1 MMVLSFMIMERREL
15 LFCLSCITYINAASG
30 LGDYDVIAFNSIIT
44 PGEYNTSDKYLVNA
58 ALNIKTKDLN
68 ILGIH
73 DIQLSEARDVYLYPN
88 DGLLVVKKNRDFIFN
103 GQIYAGRGRLNLFGK
118 NFFFHYDE
126 FKVDLNE
133 IDSVQLSVPVM
144 PIKKDMYGNELLTKV
159 KTVIEAVTG
168 DLRIDDPTNK
178 SGLRKDS
185 FPEFPIFSSFEDSYA
200 YYDRKLFM
208 MEYMI
213 EIVFL
218 SFTAF

>member
-1 MMVLSFMIMERREL
+1 MF
-15 LFCLSCITYINAASG
+15 TYINAASG

-44 PGEYNTSDKYLVNA
+44 RGEYNTSHKYLVNA

-73 DIQLSEARDVYLYPN
+73 DIQLSKARDVYLYPT

-133 IDSVQLSVPVM
+133 IDSVQLSVPIL
-144 PIKKDMYGNELLTKV
+144 PIQKDMSYLT
-159 KTVIEAVTG
+159 
-168 DLRIDDPTNK
+168 L
-178 SGLRKDS
+178 
-185 FPEFPIFSSFEDSYA
+185 
-200 YYDRKLFM
+200 KLM
-208 MEYMI
+208 
-213 EIVFL
+213 
-218 SFTAF
+218 